1 MPSVTSNDLAL
12 IVGVVGGLVGLLVI
26 TALMVVIV
34 LSVVL
39 VRRHKS
45 ATSTEQPFYDYV
57 TPEKPPTLPER
68 IQLKENEACGNVSPD
83 TSQHHFSAPPLQPNI
98 AYEVIKTRKKLKAQ
112 TDTPDQDPGKESE
125 AYDNVSLDTSQPQ
138 FSTPPLQ
145 PMELYK
151 LAKN

>member
-1 MPSVTSNDLAL
+1 MPSVTSNPANNTYYLAL

-39 VRRHKS
+39 VRQHKS

-68 IQLKENEACGNVSPD
+68 IQLKENEAYGNISPD
-83 TSQHHFSAPPLQPNI
+83 TSQRQVKTPPLQPNI
-98 AYEVIKTRKKLKAQ
+98 AYGVIQTRKKLKAQ

-125 AYDNVSLDTSQPQ
+125 AYMITFHLILLNLNSPHHHCS
-138 FSTPPLQ
+138 
-145 PMELYK
+145 
-151 LAKN
+151 